1 MRASTAVG
9 RVAAVVALGA
19 AAVVVALLLLNGGS
33 TPYTVTAEFENAS
46 QLVKGNQVVIGGTPV
61 GKVTSISLGPQGQA
75 LVEFTVDDAHAPLPA
90 ATTATIRSYSLS
102 SIAGRQL
109 QLTLPP
115 AGGGATIPSGG
126 LIDQSHT
133 VSEVDLDQLFNTLNR
148 RTITDF
154 KHVIQ
159 GFATAYEGIGR
170 RANRGY
176 RYMSPFLSTS
186 RRVFDELTRDTPAL
200 ERLIVDTDRLSG
212 ALAERAPDLAA
223 LVRNASRSLG
233 ALASQ
238 KRALA
243 ASVARLP
250 AFMREANTTFVNLR
264 ATLSDLDPLV
274 AATRPVAPRLRP
286 FFRDLRH
293 AARDAVPTIRD
304 LNAAIRSPG
313 PDSDLVELTRK
324 GVSLRR
330 AGVGSGP
337 VDCGQDPKS
346 DYLAAADNVF
356 TQGALSEA
364 RCSLQNGL
372 PSLAFFRAY
381 QPELVGWFND
391 FGTSGVVDAN
401 GGIGRISTTFNVFSL
416 SASGVPNILGPPA
429 DLLSSPL
436 LDTGNNRRCPGANER
451 PAPDGSNPYTE
462 GGTLPCDPSQ
472 IPPGS

>member
-1 MRASTAVG
+1 
-9 RVAAVVALGA
+9 
-19 AAVVVALLLLNGGS
+19 
-33 TPYTVTAEFENAS
+33 
-46 QLVKGNQVVIGGTPV
+46 
-61 GKVTSISLGPQGQA
+61 
-75 LVEFTVDDAHAPLPA
+75 
-90 ATTATIRSYSLS
+90 
-102 SIAGRQL
+102 
-109 QLTLPP
+109 
-115 AGGGATIPSGG
+115 
-126 LIDQSHT
+126 
-133 VSEVDLDQLFNTLNR
+133 
-148 RTITDF
+148 
-154 KHVIQ
+154 
-159 GFATAYEGIGR
+159 
-170 RANRGY
+170 
-176 RYMSPFLSTS
+176 
-186 RRVFDELTRDTPAL
+186 
-200 ERLIVDTDRLSG
+200 
-212 ALAERAPDLAA
+212 
-223 LVRNASRSLG
+223 
-233 ALASQ
+233 
-238 KRALA
+238 
-243 ASVARLP
+243 
-250 AFMREANTTFVNLR
+250 
-264 ATLSDLDPLV
+264 
-274 AATRPVAPRLRP
+274 PVAPRLRP

-436 LDTGNNRRCPGANER
+436 LDTATTAAARAPTSAPPPTAPTPTPRAAPCPATPRRYHRVPEPPAHPSPNRRPLPKATAPSPPRRPLPNATAPPPNRWPLPKPMAELTRNSRINSSIGCRPCRGER
-451 PAPDGSNPYTE
+451 RGWDSNPRGTE
-462 GGTLPCDPSQ
+462 GP
-472 IPPGS
+472 